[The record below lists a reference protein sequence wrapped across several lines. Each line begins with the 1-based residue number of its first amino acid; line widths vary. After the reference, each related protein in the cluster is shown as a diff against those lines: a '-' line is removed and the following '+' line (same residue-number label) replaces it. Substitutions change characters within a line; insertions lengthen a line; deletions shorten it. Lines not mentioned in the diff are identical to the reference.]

1 MSDKKAIAGELAE
14 PGRHQKRLENLP
26 SVYKTNMERM
36 ACELALGLEDP
47 LIVFRRYG
55 YDKDQALALLQ
66 SEQFG
71 RTLDKISKEVREQ
84 GLSFRA
90 KARAMAEDLLPE
102 AYAIATDELASSA
115 VRADLIQWIT
125 RVADLEPAP
134 KEKGGGPGGSGGFS
148 MTVVFAGDSQP
159 KLVGP
164 APVTIEGS

>member
-1 MSDKKAIAGELAE
+1 
-14 PGRHQKRLENLP
+14 
-26 SVYKTNMERM
+26 MERM

-47 LIVFRRYG
+47 LVIFRRYG

-71 RTLDKISKEVREQ
+71 RLLDRIGKEVREQ

-134 KEKGGGPGGSGGFS
+134 KDKGAGGGTGGGFS
-148 MTVVFAGDSQP
+148 MTIVFAGDGQP

-164 APVTIEGS
+164 APVVLEAK